1 MLLARGHGFSRTSR
15 LVQLGGALAVL
26 TATGTS
32 AAEAPRSCLEAVE
45 RGQSLRDQTKLRQAR
60 AAFLT
65 CAADPCPAV
74 IQHDCAQWVNDVN
87 TRIPTVILTATD
99 PAGHDLVDVRVWVDG
114 EPFATRLDGI
124 AVPIDPGV
132 HVFRFESANA
142 APLEQQAVVREAE
155 KYQGLHVVIHP
166 AVRLPPP
173 RPPPPSRPVESPA
186 TSTSFPVGAAVAAS
200 AGAVATGFFAT
211 FGILS
216 LSYSHQ
222 LHSTCA
228 PGCSASQK
236 DTLVGDVRATDVSL
250 GIGVVAFAVAT
261 WLYLEWRAPTAARG
275 ASSAVPIPLGIRF

>member
-1 MLLARGHGFSRTSR
+1 MLLARGDRLSRTSR

-26 TATGTS
+26 TSTGTS

-74 IQHDCAQWVNDVN
+74 IQHDCAQWVNDVDM
-87 TRIPTVILTATD
+87 RIPTVIVTATD

-114 EPFATRLDGI
+114 EPFASRLDGI

-173 RPPPPSRPVESPA
+173 RPPTPRPTESPT
-186 TSTSFPVGAAVAAS
+186 TSSIPVGAVVAAS
-200 AGAVATGFFAT
+200 VGAVATGFFAT
-211 FGILS
+211 FGIVS

-228 PGCSASQK
+228 PGCSSSQK
-236 DTLVGDVRATDVSL
+236 DTLVGDVRATDVAL
-250 GIGVVAFAVAT
+250 GIGVAAFAVAT
-261 WLYLEWRAPTAARG
+261 WLYLEWRAPPAARG
-275 ASSAVPIPLGIRF
+275 ASSAAPMPLGIRF